1 VLSLLLEQCDA
12 TKKATMKTTEFAI
25 SNPTYN
31 VIVVYG
37 RIDVRKSFSII
48 QFGGIYIIS
57 IVQQEWKNFS
67 ANYTIILDTLPSFLI
82 DSNVSLKCKQQKSNE
97 LGDTFPGSQ
106 HFRGRGACWSF
117 RMGLGRMTST

>member
-37 RIDVRKSFSII
+37 HIDVRKNFSII

-67 ANYTIILDTLPSFLI
+67 ANYTIILDALPSFLI
-82 DSNVSLKCKQQKSNE
+82 DSNVSLKCKQWKSKE
-97 LGDTFPGSQ
+97 LGDTF
-106 HFRGRGACWSF
+106 
-117 RMGLGRMTST
+117 LG